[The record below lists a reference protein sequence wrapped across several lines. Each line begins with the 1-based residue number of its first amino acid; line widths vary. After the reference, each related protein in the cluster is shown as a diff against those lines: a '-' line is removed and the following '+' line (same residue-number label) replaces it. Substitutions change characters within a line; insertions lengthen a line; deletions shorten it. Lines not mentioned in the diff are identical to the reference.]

1 MLIREV
7 TIKEDNK
14 DYLTEAAQGVLL
26 MLLRSWITKIGWR
39 KFIVWLLKW
48 LFTSAIGLSIMAVLT
63 FIQII
68 AGLVAGGVGSVASAG
83 FKKLIQLLKDSGEDG
98 NKVLSDLEAEI
109 KAELDMVEDQPEKF
123 EKDLEDQPTQKELVK
138 IVKDELTPEEII
150 SRSVPEL
157 A

>member
-1 MLIREV
+1 
-7 TIKEDNK
+7 
-14 DYLTEAAQGVLL
+14 
-26 MLLRSWITKIGWR
+26 
-39 KFIVWLLKW
+39 
-48 LFTSAIGLSIMAVLT
+48 
-63 FIQII
+63 
-68 AGLVAGGVGSVASAG
+68 VGSVASAG